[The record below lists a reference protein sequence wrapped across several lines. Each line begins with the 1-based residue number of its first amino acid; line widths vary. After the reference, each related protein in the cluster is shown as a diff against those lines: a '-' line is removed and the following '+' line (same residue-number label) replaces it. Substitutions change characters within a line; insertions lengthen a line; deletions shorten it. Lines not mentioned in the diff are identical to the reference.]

1 MGKKKVLVVDDSSTV
16 LMMEKMILAKAQYE
30 IVTAKDGAEAVE
42 RAMDEQPDAILMD
55 VVMPKM
61 NGFEAVRRIRGIESL
76 TQTPIIMVT
85 TRSEM
90 ENVEEGFA
98 SGCSD
103 YITKPVNGTE
113 LLTKLRCLMG
123 E

>member
-1 MGKKKVLVVDDSSTV
+1 MSKKKVLVVDDSSTV

-30 IVTAKDGAEAVE
+30 IVTAKDGEEAVA
-42 RAMDEQPDAILMD
+42 RAADEQPDAILMD

-61 NGFEAVRRIRGIESL
+61 NGFEAVRRIREIESL
-76 TQTPIIMVT
+76 TKTPIIMVT

-113 LLTKLRCLMG
+113 LLTKLRGLMG

>member
-1 MGKKKVLVVDDSSTV
+1 MSKKKVLVVDDSSTV

-30 IVTAKDGAEAVE
+30 IVTAKDGEEAVA
-42 RAMDEQPDAILMD
+42 RAADEQPDAILMD

-61 NGFEAVRRIRGIESL
+61 NGFEAVRKIREIEAL
-76 TQTPIIMVT
+76 TKTPIIMVT

-113 LLTKLRCLMG
+113 LLTKLRGLMG